1 MMEISR
7 APIHSQGKKKMY
19 LIKERSLFLK
29 DPKIWRAR
37 AIQWG
42 ENFKEEG
49 GKLCEPMW
57 DSVLTFCG
65 FHPWFPMHHCFPRQA
80 IETRIFLP
88 LSYHVRATDHKA
100 VLRLPLSDGRW
111 LTSTWEENLSHT
123 YATVRPRKRWKSPS
137 WVSLPSLLTE
147 QSAFFL
153 SFHVLLWL
161 SILKSCLGNGVP
173 MKNQGSTGIPIF
185 SYQERVQRRQYALT
199 GHIPH
204 LNIFSSASSVTT
216 FKSGEYM

>member
-1 MMEISR
+1 MYGICLLCNPCSFLYDPGTERVSDLPYIWKVEGKTHQDLSNSLFLDLSWSCKMMEISR

-100 VLRLPLSDGRW
+100 VLPLPLSDGRW

-137 WVSLPSLLTE
+137 WGSLPSLLTE
-147 QSAFFL
+147 QSAFFFCPFMFY
-153 SFHVLLWL
+153 SG
-161 SILKSCLGNGVP
+161 CL
-173 MKNQGSTGIPIF
+173 
-185 SYQERVQRRQYALT
+185 Y
-199 GHIPH
+199 
-204 LNIFSSASSVTT
+204 LNHA
-216 FKSGEYM
+216 

>member
-1 MMEISR
+1 MYGICLLCNPCSFLYGPGTERVSDLPYIWKVEGKTHQDLSNSLFLDLSWSCKMMEISR

-37 AIQWG
+37 VIQWG

-100 VLRLPLSDGRW
+100 VLPLPLSDGRW

-123 YATVRPRKRWKSPS
+123 YATVRPRKRWK
-137 WVSLPSLLTE
+137 
-147 QSAFFL
+147 
-153 SFHVLLWL
+153 VLL
-161 SILKSCLGNGVP
+161 GFPYPV
-173 MKNQGSTGIPIF
+173 
-185 SYQERVQRRQYALT
+185 Y
-199 GHIPH
+199 
-204 LNIFSSASSVTT
+204 
-216 FKSGEYM
+216 